1 MKPDDLVRCLREAG
15 AVERCHTLPHC
26 GSYTVGQ
33 HSFDAVSLL
42 LVLHPNPSLDLI
54 KAVLWHDVAERWT
67 GDVPAVA
74 KWDDP
79 ELSRLLVALEERV
92 FQKLGVQSPNNLSE
106 QDHQWLEAVDKLE
119 LWLWAK
125 GQLRMGNQ
133 NAAIVFRNLEPWFE
147 RTEVPPAVLQLMCN
161 YEEKRDDG
169 LLRSA

>member
-1 MKPDDLVRCLREAG
+1 VKPEELARCLREAG

-33 HSFDAVSLL
+33 HSFDALSLL
-42 LVLHPNPSLDLI
+42 LVLHPDPTVDLI

-79 ELSRLLVALEERV
+79 ELGRLLDQLEARI
-92 FQKLGVQSPNNLSE
+92 FAKLGIPHVVLLSKS
-106 QDHQWLEAVDKLE
+106 DHQWLEAVDKLE

-125 GQLRMGNQ
+125 SQLRMGNE
-133 NAAIVFRNLEPWFE
+133 NATVVLENLGRWFDAN
-147 RTEVPPAVLQLMCN
+147 EVPPAVIKLMCQ
-161 YEEKRDDG
+161 YEETRVDG